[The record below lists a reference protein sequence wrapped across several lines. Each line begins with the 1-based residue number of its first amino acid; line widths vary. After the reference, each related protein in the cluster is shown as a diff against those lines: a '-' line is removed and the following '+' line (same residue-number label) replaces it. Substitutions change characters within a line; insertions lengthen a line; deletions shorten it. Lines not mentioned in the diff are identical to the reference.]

1 MQHHRAGIVLHH
13 GEDQI
18 ELVQLQGHSNRPIAV
33 TVEDGWRVEDHPIFP
48 LSEVGGRGE
57 WEQKSAGPWVLGVWE
72 QTDPPAYPRPSSL
85 VGGAAW
91 ALIRGASE
99 AHPTP
104 IRGASDAP
112 PSLPGVWEPP

>member
-1 MQHHRAGIVLHH
+1 M
-13 GEDQI
+13 
-18 ELVQLQGHSNRPIAV
+18 
-33 TVEDGWRVEDHPIFP
+33 
-48 LSEVGGRGE
+48 
-57 WEQKSAGPWVLGVWE
+57 WE
-72 QTDPPAYPRPSSL
+72 QTDIPAYPRPSSL

-112 PSLPGVWEPP
+112 TSPPWGVGTPLSCENLTQIDFAVEIDPPKISSLRKSHEIGNLAEVRRYKEKYGGK